1 VPITEK
7 NIMNRLY
14 LVAGGLFVFAILV
27 VVKLVDIQ
35 MIKVN
40 GKTYKELAAQ
50 KTEQMFTIEPNRGNI
65 YSDDGSLLAASVAK
79 YEIRFDTNTVKP
91 KVWEENI
98 GPLCD
103 SLGVLFNKPSSYY
116 RQMLRK
122 ARANKNG
129 YKLIARNV
137 SYLDYA
143 RMRKFPMFRLGPNK
157 GGFME
162 KHRVVREYP
171 LGKMAARSIGYERV
185 DEKGYYTR
193 VGLDGAFG
201 NSFLRGQEG
210 KRLKQKSAG
219 SQWKPVGFNNTIE
232 PKDGQDIVTTINANI
247 QDIAHHALLEQLEKY
262 KADHGS
268 VVVME
273 TKTGEIKAISNLGR
287 TEEGTY
293 YEKLNYAVGESHE
306 PGSTFKLMSLV
317 AALEDKVVDTS
328 TVVDTEKGRFRVY
341 DRTVRD
347 SKWGGYGK
355 ISVAEAFAVSSNTAF
370 AKIIH
375 ENYKD
380 RPEKFVN
387 RLMNMGL
394 HEDLELPIVGEG
406 QPVIRYPGD
415 KGWSGISLAWMSHGY
430 EVSMT
435 PMQTLAFYNAIAND
449 GEMVRPRFLKEARIG
464 GKVLKKFEKEVI
476 NPSICSKETV
486 KKAQQL
492 LKDVVESD
500 MGTGSGL
507 YSKNFS
513 MAGKTGTCQKNY
525 VAQDPDKLA
534 YISSFVGYFPAE
546 NPKYSCIV
554 VIHEPDKS
562 VGYYGA
568 DVSGP
573 VFKKL
578 AQKIYTNSPAIDK
591 VLPESPKNGALKEE
605 YEEYYAKAQMEY
617 TQIPDLEGMSGM
629 DAISILENLGVKVE
643 VKGNGKVKGQ
653 SIKAGT
659 SLGKVEKIV
668 LDLS

>member
-1 VPITEK
+1 
-7 NIMNRLY
+7 MSRLY
-14 LVAGGLFVFAILV
+14 LVAGGLLVFAIAV

-35 MIKVN
+35 MVKGDV
-40 GKTYKELAAQ
+40 YKAKAVQ

-65 YSDDGSLLAASVAK
+65 YADDGSLLAASVAK
-79 YEIRFDTNTVKP
+79 YEIRFDANTVKTP
-91 KVWEENI
+91 VWEENI

-103 SLGVLFNKPSSYY
+103 SLGKLFNKPSSHY

-129 YKLIARNV
+129 YKLIARNI
-137 SYLDYA
+137 SYLEYA

-157 GGFME
+157 GGFIE
-162 KHRVVREYP
+162 KHKVVREYP

-185 DEKGYYTR
+185 DDQGYYTR

-201 NSFLRGQEG
+201 ATFLRGQEG

-219 SQWKPVGFNNTIE
+219 SQWKPVGFENIIE
-232 PKDGQDIVTTINANI
+232 PKDGQDIVTTINTNI
-247 QDIAHHALLEQLEKY
+247 QDIAHHALLGQLEKY
-262 KADHGS
+262 QADHGC

-328 TVVDTEKGRFRVY
+328 TVVDTEKGRWRVY
-341 DRTVRD
+341 DRTVKD

-355 ISVAEAFAVSSNTAF
+355 ISVSEAFAVSSNTAF

-380 RPEKFVN
+380 RPEQFVN

-394 HEDLELPIVGEG
+394 HEDLKLPIVGEG
-406 QPVIRYPGD
+406 QPVLRYPGD

-430 EVSMT
+430 EVAMT
-435 PMQTLAFYNAIAND
+435 PIQTLAFYNAIAND

-464 GKVLKKFEKEVI
+464 GKVIKRFDKEVI
-476 NPSICSKETV
+476 NPSVCSRETV
-486 KKAQQL
+486 EKTQQL
-492 LKDVVESD
+492 LKDVVEKD
-500 MGTGSGL
+500 FGTGSGL

-534 YISSFVGYFPAE
+534 YISSFVGYFPAD

-573 VFKKL
+573 VFKSM
-578 AQKIYTNSPAIDK
+578 AQKIYSNSPVVDK
-591 VLPESPKNGALKEE
+591 VVPKKSITEELEDAYKIYYTSAQKEHLG
-605 YEEYYAKAQMEY
+605 
-617 TQIPDLEGMSGM
+617 IPNVKGMSGM
-629 DAISILENLGVKVE
+629 DAISILENMGIQVE
-643 VKGNGKVKGQ
+643 VKGNGKVKSQ
-653 SIKAGT
+653 SIEM
-659 SLGKVEKIV
+659 GKEIENVKKVV
-668 LDLS
+668 LELS